1 MGRGET
7 RRPRPKARI
16 IVDPHNAYARL
27 GVSPLLS
34 TEEIRA
40 FISAKR
46 GKLVSGRRGQ
56 AAQGFGAA
64 EAEMTRLQE
73 IEAEIGTPRAR
84 AAYDQAH
91 PQNELL
97 TVQPSADDQR
107 FEPRR
112 RAELA
117 SAWLAEELGRGGTFP
132 SAECLALWAPAGLD
146 AELGA
151 HLARFER
158 TPEGGAASAEA
169 PPPAGDAP
177 TLSDLT
183 APRHPGR

>member
-1 MGRGET
+1 V
-7 RRPRPKARI
+7 I
-16 IVDPHNAYARL
+16 DPSNAYARL

-40 FISAKR
+40 FVSAKR

-112 RAELA
+112 RAAL
-117 SAWLAEELGRGGTFP
+117 SGAWLAEELGRGGVFP
-132 SAECLALWAPAGLD
+132 SAECLALWSPGDLD
-146 AELGA
+146 AELRA
-151 HLARFER
+151 VLTRSER
-158 TPEGGAASAEA
+158 APDGGAAVAEA
-169 PPPAGDAP
+169 PPPGGEAP

-183 APRHPGR
+183 APRHPDR